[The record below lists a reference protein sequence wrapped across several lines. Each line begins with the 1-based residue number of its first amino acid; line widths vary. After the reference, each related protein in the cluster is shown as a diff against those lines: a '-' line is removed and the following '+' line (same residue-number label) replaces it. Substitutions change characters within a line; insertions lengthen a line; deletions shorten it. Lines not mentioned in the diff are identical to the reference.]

1 MELSSG
7 STSSFGSNSGVRK
20 LCECGLPAKVFKSKT
35 DKNPNRRFFGCQLY
49 KEGGNAHCKFFRW
62 LDEEVIGWPKRAL
75 AEAQSVIKEKTEK
88 IEELNATILE
98 LRGDLERQNLEISS
112 INREDEKISI
122 ELGLQKRIDDME
134 TIVYRQRIV
143 IRGLTGL
150 LVCVVSAIVFCIVSD
165 V

>member
-1 MELSSG
+1 ME
-7 STSSFGSNSGVRK
+7 
-20 LCECGLPAKVFKSKT
+20 AKVFKSKT

-75 AEAQSVIKEKTEK
+75 AEAQSVIKEKTKK

-112 INREDEKISI
+112 INTEDEKISI
-122 ELGLQKRIDDME
+122 ELRLQKRIDEME

-143 IRGLTGL
+143 SRGLTGL

>member
-1 MELSSG
+1 MEVSSG
-7 STSSFGSNSGVRK
+7 STSSFVSNCGVRK
-20 LCECGLPAKVFKSKT
+20 LCECGLPAKVFKSNT

-62 LDEEVIGWPKRAL
+62 LNE
-75 AEAQSVIKEKTEK
+75 EKTEK

-98 LRGDLERQNLEISS
+98 LRGDLERQNLELSS
-112 INREDEKISI
+112 INTEDEKISI
-122 ELGLQKRIDDME
+122 ELGLQKRIDEME

-150 LVCVVSAIVFCIVSD
+150 LVCVVLAIVFG
-165 V
+165 